1 MTRDEYRL
9 LGSVIKTKGISGEVV
24 IRTKITTM
32 GISEDQKYVMIKIDG
47 LLVPFFIDSWQ
58 NLSNNEI
65 ILKFRDINTI
75 EKAERLKDREI
86 WLPRKE
92 LKNALMKPADDD
104 LSGYKVIDISDGFIG
119 RTTGILEIPGNDLL
133 RIEYR
138 EREILLPIQESIILE
153 INPDKKL
160 IRVDL
165 PDGFLQI

>member
-24 IRTKITTM
+24 IRTKITTI

-65 ILKFRDINTI
+65 ILKFRDINKK

-86 WLPRKE
+86 WLPRNE

-104 LSGYKVIDISDGFIG
+104 LSGYKVIDVSDGFIG

-133 RIEYR
+133 RVEYR
-138 EREILLPIQESIILE
+138 EREILLPIHESIILE

>member
-9 LGSVIKTKGISGEVV
+9 LGSVIKTKGISGGVV
-24 IRTKITTM
+24 IRTKITTI

-75 EKAERLKDREI
+75 EKTERLKDREI
-86 WLPRKE
+86 WLPRKD

-104 LSGYKVIDISDGFIG
+104 LSGYKVIDIRDGFIG

-133 RIEYR
+133 RVEYR
-138 EREILLPIQESIILE
+138 EREILLPIQESIIQE

>member
-24 IRTKITTM
+24 IRTKITTI

-58 NLSNNEI
+58 NLSNNAI
-65 ILKFRDINTI
+65 ILKFRDISTK

-86 WLPRKE
+86 WLPRNE
-92 LKNALMKPADDD
+92 LKNALMKPADND
-104 LSGYKVIDISDGFIG
+104 LSGYKVIDVSDGFIG

-133 RIEYR
+133 RSEYR
-138 EREILLPIQESIILE
+138 EREILLPIQEGIILE